1 MVAEATPLDEP
12 VNPFDPEALRADPS
26 DDVIATRRIVHH
38 MKVRKP
44 YKHEF
49 FRVHPDPKYTTDVYL
64 IEAGEGV
71 EKDAFLVV
79 PALAREITN
88 ETSRRRLFVCVNRAD
103 TPFI

>member
-88 ETSRRRLFVCVNRAD
+88 RPPDVGCSCA
-103 TPFI
+103 